1 MSVDGKFA
9 VWRSRDAGSS
19 WQMLTKG
26 LPDRAHLVVLREAM
40 ATDTFQDAGIY
51 AGTNTGQLFYS
62 RDSGDSWDLLADY
75 LPSTRSVGAAVV
87 DW

>member
-1 MSVDGKFA
+1 MKCKMAIHPS
-9 VWRSRDAGSS
+9 
-19 WQMLTKG
+19 Q
-26 LPDRAHLVVLREAM
+26 PDVIYQQNHCG
-40 ATDTFQDAGIY
+40 DAGIY
-51 AGTNTGQLFYS
+51 TGTNTGQLFYG